1 MSGGPA
7 ANPVD
12 RIPHTGMIG
21 VVIPA
26 YDAAKTVGI
35 AAAGA
40 LRHLPDVLVVDDGS
54 ADGTQAAAAASGATV
69 VRHPVN
75 RGKGAALRTGFD
87 WMLSRGA
94 DAVIT
99 MDADMQHDPDDL
111 PGFVEAFRTRR
122 ADLIIGSRQ
131 ADFFAMTPGRRFGNR
146 FSCNALEFFSGLRIP
161 DSQSG
166 YRLHSAPFL
175 KTLRFESHAYD
186 AEMEVLLEAARRK
199 RRIETLSITV
209 KAVDGTA
216 TSHFRPWL
224 DTWRIIRAVL
234 RYSICTY

>member
-1 MSGGPA
+1 
-7 ANPVD
+7 
-12 RIPHTGMIG
+12 MIG

-26 YDAAKTVGI
+26 YDAQSTVAA

-54 ADGTQAAAAASGATV
+54 SDATGAAAEASGAVV
-69 VRHPVN
+69 VRHPSN

-87 WMLSRGA
+87 WMLARGA
-94 DAVIT
+94 EAVIT
-99 MDADMQHDPDDL
+99 MDADLQHDPDDL
-111 PGFVEAFRTRR
+111 PGFVEAYNARH

-166 YRLHSAPFL
+166 YRLHGAAFL
-175 KTLRFESHAYD
+175 KMLRFESRAYD
-186 AEMEVLLEAARRK
+186 AEMEVLLEAARHK
-199 RRIETLSITV
+199 RRIETLPIRV
-209 KAVDGTA
+209 RAVDGTA

-234 RYSICTY
+234 WYSICTY

>member
-1 MSGGPA
+1 VPETEPPGL
-7 ANPVD
+7 
-12 RIPHTGMIG
+12 IG

-26 YDAAKTVGI
+26 YE
-35 AAAGA
+35 AAGTIGA
-40 LRHLPDVLVVDDGS
+40 VVAGARRHLPDLLVVDDGS
-54 ADGTQAAAAASGATV
+54 TDGTQAAAADAGATV
-69 VRHPVN
+69 VRHPSN

-94 DAVIT
+94 GAVIT
-99 MDADMQHDPDDL
+99 MDADRQHDPDDL
-111 PGFVEAFRTRR
+111 PGFIEAFRARR
-122 ADLIIGSRQ
+122 PDLIIGSRQ

-166 YRLHSAPFL
+166 YRLHSASFL
-175 KTLRFESHAYD
+175 RMLRFKSQAYD
-186 AEMEVLLEAARRK
+186 AEIEVLLEAARHR
-199 RRIETLSITV
+199 RRIETLPITV
-209 KAVDGTA
+209 RAIDGTA

-234 RYSICTY
+234 WYSICTY

>member
-1 MSGGPA
+1 
-7 ANPVD
+7 
-12 RIPHTGMIG
+12 MIG

-26 YDAAKTVGI
+26 YDAARTIGN

-54 ADGTQAAAAASGATV
+54 ADDTHAVAAASGATV
-69 VRHPVN
+69 VRHPFN
-75 RGKGAALRTGFD
+75 LGKGAALRTGFD

-94 DAVIT
+94 AAVIT

-111 PGFVEAFRTRR
+111 PGFIEAFNARH
-122 ADLIIGSRQ
+122 ADLVIGSRQ
-131 ADFFAMTPGRRFGNR
+131 ADFFAMTPGRRFGNG

-166 YRLHSAPFL
+166 YRLHSASFL
-175 KTLRFESHAYD
+175 RVLRFGSQSYD

-199 RRIETLSITV
+199 RRIETLTIRV
-209 KAVDGTA
+209 KAVDGTS

-234 RYSICTY
+234 WYSICTY